1 MDSKDFKLVSNK
13 VVFEEFFID
22 DIEDTITYYFVCK
35 DRELTDLLYGHKDY
49 GRPISG
55 FTVSAEVSLS
65 SDGECPLLMMSPFVI
80 ENGDIS
86 DIDWEDIYLPL
97 DEAMELVAVGSKY
110 YKASVEAN
118 T

>member
-1 MDSKDFKLVSNK
+1 
-13 VVFEEFFID
+13 
-22 DIEDTITYYFVCK
+22 
-35 DRELTDLLYGHKDY
+35 
-49 GRPISG
+49 
-55 FTVSAEVSLS
+55 
-65 SDGECPLLMMSPFVI
+65 MMSPFVI